1 MFLNSFKWALV
12 FNLGWLGWLMSP
24 IALAQTPPE
33 QAELLGI
40 KLTEAD
46 MKSVRAH
53 LNNLGGFKQDRA
65 TADHHNMDKF
75 FAYSNLRDSYYVQ
88 FRYDANGKVVSAK
101 RLLRRSGNHFNN
113 DYRDVETQQVAR
125 QLIETYGQP
134 NQVIRKSLNGLPSY
148 ASFVWQDDEVRI
160 TVDRVGSDRYAPIFI
175 EYEISTDPYVAK
187 QENEDDAENANPLNN
202 AL

>member
-1 MFLNSFKWALV
+1 MNRMFSTPFKLALV
-12 FNLGWLGWLMSP
+12 SSFVTLSLLAMP
-24 IALAQTPPE
+24 PALAQTPPE
-33 QAELLGI
+33 QAELLGL
-40 KLTEAD
+40 KLTEAN
-46 MKSVRAH
+46 MESVRAH
-53 LNNLGGFKQDRA
+53 LRNLGGFKQDRA
-65 TADHHNMDKF
+65 TADHRNMDKF

-101 RLLRRSGNHFNN
+101 RLFRRSGTHFNN

-125 QLIETYGQP
+125 QLIQTYGQP

-160 TVDRVGSDRYAPIFI
+160 TVDRVGSDSYAPIFI
-175 EYEISTDPYVAK
+175 EYEVSTDPYVAK
-187 QENEDDAENANPLNN
+187 QEDDENENPINN

>member
-1 MFLNSFKWALV
+1 MFSNLLKWAVVSSLV
-12 FNLGWLGWLMSP
+12 SLSLLAMP
-24 IALAQTPPE
+24 PALAQTPPE

-53 LNNLGGFKQDRA
+53 LRNLGGFKQDRA
-65 TADHHNMDKF
+65 TADHRNMDKF

-101 RLLRRSGNHFNN
+101 RLLRRSGTHFNN

-125 QLIETYGQP
+125 QLIQTYGQP
-134 NQVIRKSLNGLPSY
+134 NQIIRKSLNGLPSY

-175 EYEISTDPYVAK
+175 EYEVATDPYVAK
-187 QENEDDAENANPLNN
+187 QEDDENQNPINN

>member
-1 MFLNSFKWALV
+1 MLLNSFKWALV
-12 FNLGWLGWLMSP
+12 LNLGWLGWLTTP

-53 LNNLGGFKQDRA
+53 LRDLGGFKQDRA
-65 TADHHNMDKF
+65 TADHRNMDKF

-175 EYEISTDPYVAK
+175 EYEISTDPYVAR
-187 QENEDDAENANPLNN
+187 QEENDAENANPLNN

>member
-1 MFLNSFKWALV
+1 MLLNSFKWALV
-12 FNLGWLGWLMSP
+12 LNLGWLGWLTTP

-175 EYEISTDPYVAK
+175 EYEVSTDPFVAK

>member
-1 MFLNSFKWALV
+1 MFLNPLKWVMISSLVSISFL
-12 FNLGWLGWLMSP
+12 STP
-24 IALAQTPPE
+24 YALAQTPPQ

-46 MKSVRAH
+46 MQSVRTH
-53 LNNLGGFKQDRA
+53 LANLGGFKQDRA
-65 TADHHNMDKF
+65 TADHRNMDKF

-101 RLLRRSGNHFNN
+101 RLLRRSGTHFNN

-125 QLIETYGQP
+125 QLIQTYGQP

-148 ASFVWQDDEVRI
+148 ASFVWQDDQVRI

-175 EYEISTDPYVAK
+175 EYEVTTDPYVAK
-187 QENEDDAENANPLNN
+187 QEENENQNPINN
-202 AL
+202 VL

>member
-12 FNLGWLGWLMSP
+12 FILGWLGLLTTP
-24 IALAQTPPE
+24 ITLAQTPPE

-53 LNNLGGFKQDRA
+53 LRDLGGFKQDRA

-148 ASFVWQDDEVRI
+148 ASFVWQDEEVRI

-175 EYEISTDPYVAK
+175 EYEVSTDPYVAK
-187 QENEDDAENANPLNN
+187 RENEDDAENANPLNN

>member
-1 MFLNSFKWALV
+1 MFSNLLKRAVVSSLV
-12 FNLGWLGWLMSP
+12 SLSLLAMP
-24 IALAQTPPE
+24 PALAQTPPE

-53 LNNLGGFKQDRA
+53 LRNLGGFKQDRA
-65 TADHHNMDKF
+65 TADHRNMDKF

-101 RLLRRSGNHFNN
+101 RLLRRSGTHFNN

-125 QLIETYGQP
+125 QLIQTYGQP

-175 EYEISTDPYVAK
+175 EYEVATDPYVAK
-187 QENEDDAENANPLNN
+187 QEDDENQNPINN

>member
-12 FNLGWLGWLMSP
+12 FSLGWLGWLMSP
-24 IALAQTPPE
+24 IALAQTAPE

-175 EYEISTDPYVAK
+175 EYEVSTDPFVAK
-187 QENEDDAENANPLNN
+187 QENEDDAENENPLNN